1 MTDGRCYRSF
11 KDGTMLGP
19 VQKAWL
25 LDGLRASRATFKV
38 VASGTLWTEHA
49 DKGGRDS
56 WWGVPEEREEIF
68 STIAREKIDGVVLLS
83 GDRHRSEAW
92 KIERP
97 GAYPLY
103 EFESSK
109 LTNTSTARTRKE
121 ALFSYNKG
129 NLFGLLVFDTT
140 VLDPTVT
147 FLVMTI
153 NGGEARSLTVKRS
166 EISHIVE

>member
-1 MTDGRCYRSF
+1 
-11 KDGTMLGP
+11 LGP

-38 VASGTLWTEHA
+38 IASSTLWTEHA

-68 STIAREKIDGVVLLS
+68 SCIAREKIDGVVLLS

-97 GAYPLY
+97 GSYPLY

-109 LTNTSTARTRKE
+109 LTNTSTAKARKE

-166 EISHIVE
+166 EISHVVE